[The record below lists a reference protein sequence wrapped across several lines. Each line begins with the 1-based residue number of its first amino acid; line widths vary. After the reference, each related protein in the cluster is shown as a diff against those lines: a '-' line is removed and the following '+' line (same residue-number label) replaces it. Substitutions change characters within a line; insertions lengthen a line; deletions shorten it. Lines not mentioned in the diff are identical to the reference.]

1 MKMTLRD
8 WRAIVA
14 VMLLPVL
21 AAALTLWSISD
32 RSRNFDQVPAAIVNL
47 DEGTTMVIDGVE
59 TQVPLGRELVSGLMY
74 PKEKFDVNLDWQI
87 VLEDTAKEG
96 LEDGKFEA
104 ILTIPKDFSKN
115 VASMGTVDATPALI
129 TVTSNDASSE
139 LMGIISAQIAAT
151 AADSMGSM
159 LTEQMLDGIYL
170 GFNDMKDQLSQ
181 AADGAQQL
189 DDGAKQMGDG
199 VGQLSD
205 GAHQLAD
212 GTGELADGLQQLASG
227 TNQLNAGVGQ
237 LYGGFAL
244 MGSGADFLAD
254 GLQQFR
260 DGFVGTDKQQGFKEG
275 LDEIEEG
282 VNGPGGLAEGTTQLA
297 DGTAQ
302 LEDGINQL
310 VDGLQLVLGPLA
322 DIEAQLP
329 DDLLDNLPNADE
341 LKAEIER
348 IRATLENS
356 EALLATVKEM
366 LYGSDRYEGVLPR
379 LQQAV
384 AECPVDETPEY
395 CAVLAQTVADL
406 ETAIDSIPDSDPQLD
421 AALDE
426 LNQMIEDL
434 GINEFIDRVLTFQ
447 AEVEKLIAMLED
459 AGGFEGISDELETL
473 RAGVAQLNEGAAQL
487 RDGVNGT
494 PGNPG
499 LADGLKMLSQGAA
512 ELQAGL
518 DGTANQMGLVGGARQ
533 LADGINQSMP
543 EIQKLVDGVSELADG
558 TNQIAGGAGAL
569 SDGSNQLAG
578 GIDDL
583 YDGIQELI
591 AGTSLF
597 ASELKSGADQVP
609 TYTDAERTRIVQMGA
624 IPVLSESAA
633 MYKADSGANATFPWA
648 AGIVLWLGAFGTY
661 LAMPGL
667 RKREL
672 ASSASPARIA
682 WNSYKWA
689 GLIGL
694 LQAIG
699 VGVVATAIGVRPND
713 LFTTTVLMIIAALSF
728 AAINQALLAVAGAR
742 VGRVLALLFLVVQ
755 VVSLGGV
762 IPIETAPSAFQA
774 LSNFL
779 PLSYVTEGLTH
790 TVVGGKLTSFFA
802 TAVPLI
808 LWGLVAYVFTLLAAG
823 KARQM
828 DLEQIRLRHA

>member
-32 RSRNFDQVPAAIVNL
+32 RTRNFDKVAAAIVNL

-59 TQVPLGRELVSGLMY
+59 QQVPIGRELVGGLMY
-74 PKEKFDVNLDWQI
+74 PEEEFDVNLDWQI
-87 VLEDTAKEG
+87 VSEETAREG
-96 LEDGKFEA
+96 LEDGDFEA
-104 ILTIPKDFSKN
+104 ILTIPKSFSEN

-139 LMGIISAQIAAT
+139 LMGIISAQIAAV

-159 LTEQMLDGIYL
+159 LTKQMLDGIFL

-181 AADGAQQL
+181 AADGAKQL
-189 DDGAKQMGDG
+189 DDGAQQMGDG
-199 VGQLSD
+199 VRQLSD

-212 GTGELADGLQQLASG
+212 GTGELADGLALLASG
-227 TNQLNAGVGQ
+227 TNQLDAGVGQ
-237 LYGGFAL
+237 LYGGFAM

-254 GLQQFR
+254 GLQRFR
-260 DGFVGTDKQQGFKEG
+260 DGFVGTEGQPGFKEG
-275 LDEIEEG
+275 IDEIDEG
-282 VNGPGGLAEGTTQLA
+282 VNGPGGLAEGTVQLA

-302 LEDGINQL
+302 LAEGINQL
-310 VDGLQLVLGPLA
+310 VDGLQLVLEPLA
-322 DIEAQLP
+322 KIEDQLP
-329 DDLLDNLPNADE
+329 DDLLDDLPNSDE
-341 LKAEIER
+341 LTAEIER
-348 IRATLENS
+348 IRETLETS
-356 EALLATVKEM
+356 EALLASVKEM
-366 LYGSDRYEGVLPR
+366 IYGSDRYDGALPR
-379 LQQAV
+379 LQQSV
-384 AECPVDETPEY
+384 AECPVEETPQY
-395 CAVLAQTVADL
+395 CAGLAQAVADL
-406 ETAIDSIPDSDPQLD
+406 EVAVSRIPDSDPALD

-426 LNQMIEDL
+426 LNQLISDL
-434 GINEFIDRVLTFQ
+434 GIDDFVDRVLIFQ
-447 AEVEKLIAMLED
+447 AEVENLISMLEE
-459 AGGFEGISDELETL
+459 AGGSEGISGELEML
-473 RAGVAQLNEGAAQL
+473 RAGVAQLNEGAEQL

-499 LADGLKMLSQGAA
+499 LADGLKMLSEGAA
-512 ELQAGL
+512 QLQAGL
-518 DGTANQMGLVGGARQ
+518 DGTKSQMGLVGGARQ
-533 LADGINQSMP
+533 LADGINSAMP

-558 TNQIAGGAGAL
+558 TNQIASGAGAL
-569 SDGSNQLAG
+569 SDGSYQLAG
-578 GIDDL
+578 GIDEL
-583 YDGIQELI
+583 YAGVQELI
-591 AGTSLF
+591 DGTSLF

-609 TYTDAERTRIVQMGA
+609 TYTDAERTRIVEMGA

-672 ASSASPARIA
+672 ASSAKPSRIA

-689 GLIGL
+689 ALIGL

-713 LFTTTVLMIIAALSF
+713 LFTTSLLMIIAALSF

-755 VVSLGGV
+755 VVSLGGI
-762 IPIETAPSAFQA
+762 IPIETAPPAFQA
-774 LSNFL
+774 LSDFL
-779 PLSYVTEGLTH
+779 PLSYVTGGLMH
-790 TVVGGKLTSFFA
+790 TVVGGKLTSFLA
-802 TAVPLI
+802 SALPLV
-808 LWGLVAYVFTLLAAG
+808 LWGLVSFLFTLLAAG

-828 DLEQIRLRHA
+828 DLAQIRMRYA